1 MTSVLAA
8 LTHRYEAEFVRA
20 VEAAPQLELVRR
32 CADVAEL
39 LSAGAAG
46 AARVAVV
53 SPDLRGLDRDALRH
67 LAGHGVRVAG
77 LVAPGDDEGERRLRQ
92 LGVTTILGPGDGPD
106 AVAAS
111 LTGLAGDG
119 TSGSSD
125 GAGDLAVGGAGVP
138 GLHDG
143 QESRQDRGGP
153 GAAWG
158 PDDAELEPDVPTPV
172 TVVWGPTGAP
182 GRTTVAVTL
191 AAQLAA
197 GGVRTLLV
205 DLDTWG
211 ASVAQVLGLIDEAP
225 GVAAAARASEQ
236 GTLDAFGLAR
246 VAPEVVPG
254 LRVLTGLPKA
264 ERWPELRSAAVEDV
278 LRLARQVVDHVV
290 VDVGFA
296 VEDDEELS
304 YDTAAPRR
312 NATTLAALE
321 QADQLVVVG
330 AADPVG
336 LQRLVRAV
344 QDVAVLPSPRPVVV
358 VNKVRASVA
367 GPRPERSIA
376 DVLGR
381 FAGMESVRF
390 LPWAPDDCD
399 AALLAGRALP
409 EVVPNG
415 ALTLAM
421 AALAVDLEPRMPSA
435 VRSRGRRRAPGHGLL
450 ASVDTLRTV
459 ALPGRRRSV

>member
-1 MTSVLAA
+1 MATM
-8 LTHRYEAEFVRA
+8 
-20 VEAAPQLELVRR
+20 
-32 CADVAEL
+32 
-39 LSAGAAG
+39 GG
-46 AARVAVV
+46 
-53 SPDLRGLDRDALRH
+53 
-67 LAGHGVRVAG
+67 
-77 LVAPGDDEGERRLRQ
+77 
-92 LGVTTILGPGDGPD
+92 
-106 AVAAS
+106 
-111 LTGLAGDG
+111 
-119 TSGSSD
+119 GS
-125 GAGDLAVGGAGVP
+125 DLAPA
-138 GLHDG
+138 
-143 QESRQDRGGP
+143 
-153 GAAWG
+153 
-158 PDDAELEPDVPTPV
+158 VPTPV

-191 AAQLAA
+191 AAHLAA

-211 ASVAQVLGLIDEAP
+211 ASIAQVLGLIDEAP

-236 GTLDAFGLAR
+236 GSLDVIGLAR
-246 VAPEVVPG
+246 MAPEVVPG

-264 ERWPELRSAAVEDV
+264 ERWPELRSAAVEDM
-278 LRLARQVVDHVV
+278 LRLARHVVDHVV

-312 NATTLAALE
+312 NATTLTALE
-321 QADQLVVVG
+321 QADHLVVVG

-344 QDVAVLPSPRPVVV
+344 QEVAVVPSPRPVIV

-390 LPWAPDDCD
+390 LPWSPDDCD

-409 EVVPNG
+409 EVAPQG
-415 ALTLAM
+415 ALTLALGHL
-421 AALAVDLEPRMPSA
+421 AADLEPRMPSA
-435 VRSRGRRRAPGHGLL
+435 ARSRGRRRAPGRGLF
-450 ASVDTLRTV
+450 ASVGAPAGAA
-459 ALPGRRRSV
+459 ALPGRRAGRSDTIGPW

>member
-1 MTSVLAA
+1 VTSVLAA
-8 LTHRYEAEFVRA
+8 LTHRHEAEFVRA
-20 VEAAPQLELVRR
+20 VEAASELDLVRR

-77 LVAPGDDEGERRLRQ
+77 LVGPGDDEGERRLRQ
-92 LGVTTILGPGDGPD
+92 LGVLTILGPGDGPD
-106 AVAAS
+106 VVAAA

-119 TSGSSD
+119 GRGSTAGQGGFEGSTGGLPGVGAD
-125 GAGDLAVGGAGVP
+125 GASRFRAREGDDGDDGD
-138 GLHDG
+138 GLDVAP
-143 QESRQDRGGP
+143 E
-153 GAAWG
+153 
-158 PDDAELEPDVPTPV
+158 VPTPV

-182 GRTTVAVTL
+182 GRSTVAVSL
-191 AAQLAA
+191 AAHLAA
-197 GGVRTLLV
+197 GGVRTLIV

-211 ASVAQVLGLIDEAP
+211 ASIAQMLGLIDEAP

-236 GTLDAFGLAR
+236 GSLDVVGLAR
-246 VAPEVVPG
+246 MAPEVLPG

-278 LRLARQVVDHVV
+278 LRLARLVVDHVV

-312 NATTLAALE
+312 NATTLTALE
-321 QADQLVVVG
+321 QADHLVAVG

-344 QDVAVLPSPRPVVV
+344 QDVAVLPSPRPVIV

-409 EVVPNG
+409 EVAPQG
-415 ALTLAM
+415 ALTLALAQL
-421 AALAVDLEPRMPSA
+421 AARLEPRMPSA
-435 VRSRGRRRAPGHGLL
+435 ARAPGRRRA
-450 ASVDTLRTV
+450 RK
-459 ALPGRRRSV
+459 RRLFGQPSPA

>member
-1 MTSVLAA
+1 VTSVLAA
-8 LTHRYEAEFVRA
+8 LTDRYEAEFVRA
-20 VEAAPQLELVRR
+20 LEAAPQLELVRR

-77 LVAPGDDEGERRLRQ
+77 LVAPGDEEGERRLRQ
-92 LGVTTILGPGDGPD
+92 LGVSTILGPGDGPD
-106 AVAAS
+106 AVSAA
-111 LTGLAGDG
+111 LTDLAGEG
-119 TSGSSD
+119 GQGS
-125 GAGDLAVGGAGVP
+125 AGQGGFEGRANGGLGHLPDAAGRFAGGQGDEGDEGGGSDLA
-138 GLHDG
+138 
-143 QESRQDRGGP
+143 
-153 GAAWG
+153 
-158 PDDAELEPDVPTPV
+158 PDVPTPV

-182 GRTTVAVTL
+182 GRTTVAITL
-191 AAQLAA
+191 AAHLAA

-211 ASVAQVLGLIDEAP
+211 ASIAQVLGLLDEAP

-236 GTLDAFGLAR
+236 GSLDVIGLAR
-246 VAPEVVPG
+246 MAPEVVPG

-264 ERWPELRSAAVEDV
+264 ERWPELRSAAVEDM
-278 LRLARQVVDHVV
+278 LRLARHVVDHVV

-296 VEDDEELS
+296 LEDDEELS

-312 NATTLAALE
+312 NATTLTALE
-321 QADQLVVVG
+321 QADHLVVVG

-344 QDVAVLPSPRPVVV
+344 QEVAVVPSPRPVIV

-390 LPWAPDDCD
+390 LPWSPDDCD

-409 EVVPNG
+409 EVAPQG
-415 ALTLAM
+415 AL
-421 AALAVDLEPRMPSA
+421 ALALGNLAADLEPRMPSA
-435 VRSRGRRRAPGHGLL
+435 VRSRGRRRAPGRGLL
-450 ASVDTLRTV
+450 ASVGAASAA